1 MKRYDIVIKS
11 TLAELVKVVNEA
23 VEVGYYPKGG
33 ILHIDGQYIQTI
45 FLREK
50 EDGIEPSKEGQV
62 R

>member
-1 MKRYDIVIKS
+1 MKRYDVVIKP
-11 TLAELVKVVNEA
+11 TLVELIKVVNDA

-50 EDGIEPSKEGQV
+50 EDGEKPTKGG
-62 R
+62 

>member
-1 MKRYDIVIKS
+1 MKRYDVVIKP
-11 TLAELVKVVNEA
+11 TLVELIKVVNDA

-50 EDGIEPSKEGQV
+50 QEVVEPSK
-62 R
+62 

>member
-1 MKRYDIVIKS
+1 MKRYDVVIKP
-11 TLAELVKVVNEA
+11 TLKELIQVVNDA

-50 EDGIEPSKEGQV
+50 EDVVKPSKEG
-62 R
+62 

>member
-1 MKRYDIVIKS
+1 MKRYDVVIKP
-11 TLAELVKVVNEA
+11 TLKELIQVVNDA

-50 EDGIEPSKEGQV
+50 EDAVKPSKEG
-62 R
+62 

>member
-1 MKRYDIVIKS
+1 MKRYDIVIKP
-11 TLAELVKVVNEA
+11 TLKELIEVVNDA

-50 EDGIEPSKEGQV
+50 EEVVKPSKEG
-62 R
+62 

>member
-1 MKRYDIVIKS
+1 MKRYDIVIKP
-11 TLAELVKVVNEA
+11 TLKELIEVVNDA

-50 EDGIEPSKEGQV
+50 EEVVEPSKEG
-62 R
+62 